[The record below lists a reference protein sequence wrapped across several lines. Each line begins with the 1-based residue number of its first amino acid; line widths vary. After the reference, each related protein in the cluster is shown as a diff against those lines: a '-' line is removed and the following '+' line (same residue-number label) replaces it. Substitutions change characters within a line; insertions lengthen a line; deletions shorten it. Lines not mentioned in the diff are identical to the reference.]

1 MTNKELNMAILSK
14 LYEIAEMIWQ
24 KMVRN
29 DHGCFRASEIA
40 KNLGKIFYWDE
51 ADKDELIQIEVGS
64 FRCEFAA
71 AHIFR
76 LVTKFESLAGIGKN
90 AHMFTY
96 QEEDGKER
104 GRVCFQA
111 TREMAELCDFVS
123 KKHNMGA
130 TPSIFI
136 DTEKNRLVATDS
148 YKLLAIPVTI
158 TQKSGDTREMLIN
171 AKTWK
176 KMCAKMKKGE
186 TYELMATKLDNREEA
201 TVIEFEGVTSY
212 EPSTCRFVNWAYC
225 FSKLSAEHSVHL
237 GSSWEAIQ
245 QMIRSVNEE
254 LVYLSGKQGE
264 KVITVKMGENWA
276 TFATDEVLAHSFNLC
291 FMGEKLL
298 SISQLD
304 VLYLDMEANTPK
316 PAVCGNGY
324 IYLICPYTMGDAYV
338 GELVADGVY
347 DAGKAG
353 NLIDLLQQS
362 CEITT
367 PVVSEKKV
375 APVVSSFEKAASSS
389 GKKTVSSS
397 EKKVASFS
405 EKKKKSVDDSRKFTF
420 DKIGIEPGDIITFIH
435 GGQRVITIDNN
446 KVVYQGKVYTLSGFC
461 KEFMPDDRRNKAN
474 SYRGCAFF
482 AYKGVKLDK
491 MFKEALKAKE
501 HADLAQDKEEDE
513 KETKH
518 LSVSVPAAIIKM
530 NIAELLASPSYTR
543 DFKPVCGYLVSSPII
558 VPFGRDKDVG
568 ARKTH
573 YLVGVAAQPMP
584 PPGNARKLLPLQGE
598 MGAPMITQGVALG

>member
-1 MTNKELNMAILSK
+1 MTNKELNMAILNK

-24 KMVRN
+24 KMARN
-29 DHGCFRASEIA
+29 DHGCFRASEIV
-40 KNLGKIFYWDE
+40 KNLGKIFYLDD
-51 ADKDELIQIEVGS
+51 ADTDELIRIEVGS

-96 QEEDGKER
+96 QEENEKER
-104 GRVCFQA
+104 GCVCFQA
-111 TREMAELCDFVS
+111 TKEMAELCDFVY
-123 KKHNMGA
+123 KEHDMEA
-130 TPSIFI
+130 IISIFI
-136 DTEKNRLVATDS
+136 DAEKNRLVATDS

-367 PVVSEKKV
+367 PVVS
-375 APVVSSFEKAASSS
+375 SFEKAASSS
-389 GKKTVSSS
+389 
-397 EKKVASFS
+397 
-405 EKKKKSVDDSRKFTF
+405 EKKKKPVDDSRKFTF

-598 MGAPMITQGVALG
+598 RGAPMITQGVALG

>member
-40 KNLGKIFYWDE
+40 KNLDKIFYWGD
-51 ADKDELIQIEVGS
+51 ADKDELFQVEVDS

-71 AHIFR
+71 AYIFR
-76 LVTKFESLAGIGKN
+76 LVTKFEGLAGIGKN

-104 GRVCFQA
+104 GCVCFQA
-111 TREMAELCDFVS
+111 TKEMAELCDFVN
-123 KKHNMGA
+123 KKHDMA
-130 TPSIFI
+130 AITSIFI
-136 DTEKNRLVATDS
+136 DAEKNRLVATDS
-148 YKLLAIPVTI
+148 HKLLAMPVTI

-176 KMCAKMKKGE
+176 KMCAKMKPGE
-186 TYELMATKLDNREEA
+186 AYDLVAVKLDNREEA
-201 TVIEFEGVTSY
+201 TVIEFDGMTSY

-276 TFATDEVLAHSFNLC
+276 TFATDEVFAHSFNLC

-353 NLIDLLQQS
+353 NLIDILQQS

-367 PVVSEKKV
+367 PVVS
-375 APVVSSFEKAASSS
+375 SSEKAASS
-389 GKKTVSSS
+389 
-397 EKKVASFS
+397 S

-518 LSVSVPAAIIKM
+518 LSVPAAIIKM
-530 NIAELLASPSYTR
+530 NIAELLASPSYTK

-598 MGAPMITQGVALG
+598 RGAPMITHGVALG

>member
-1 MTNKELNMAILSK
+1 MTNKELNMAILNK

-40 KNLGKIFYWDE
+40 KNLGKIFYWDD

-76 LVTKFESLAGIGKN
+76 LVTKFESLAGIGKK

-96 QEEDGKER
+96 QEENEKER
-104 GRVCFQA
+104 GCVCFQA
-111 TREMAELCDFVS
+111 TKEMAELCDFVS

-130 TPSIFI
+130 KTSIFI

-212 EPSTCRFVNWAYC
+212 EPSTCRFVNWAYS

-367 PVVSEKKV
+367 PVVS
-375 APVVSSFEKAASSS
+375 
-389 GKKTVSSS
+389 SS
-397 EKKVASFS
+397 EKATSFS

-420 DKIGIEPGDIITFIH
+420 DKIGIESGDIITFIH

-543 DFKPVCGYLVSSPII
+543 DFKPVCGYFASSPTTI
-558 VPFGRDKDVG
+558 
-568 ARKTH
+568 
-573 YLVGVAAQPMP
+573 
-584 PPGNARKLLPLQGE
+584 PLSGIR
-598 MGAPMITQGVALG
+598 A

>member
-1 MTNKELNMAILSK
+1 MAILNK

-24 KMVRN
+24 KMARN

-40 KNLGKIFYWDE
+40 KNLGKIFYWGD
-51 ADKDELIQIEVGS
+51 ADKDELIQIEVGN

-76 LVTKFESLAGIGKN
+76 LVTKFENLAGIGKK
-90 AHMFTY
+90 AHMFNY
-96 QEEDGKER
+96 QEENEKER
-104 GRVCFQA
+104 GCVCFQA
-111 TREMAELCDFVS
+111 TKEMAELCDFVY
-123 KKHNMGA
+123 KKQDKEA
-130 TPSIFI
+130 VTSIFI
-136 DTEKNRLVATDS
+136 DAEKKRLVATDT
-148 YKLLAIPVTI
+148 YKLLAMPVTI
-158 TQKSGDTREMLIN
+158 TQKAGDTREMLIN

-212 EPSTCRFVNWAYC
+212 EPSTCRFVNWTYC

-375 APVVSSFEKAASSS
+375 VPVVSSSEKAASS
-389 GKKTVSSS
+389 
-397 EKKVASFS
+397 S

-501 HADLAQDKEEDE
+501 HADLEQDKEEDE

-543 DFKPVCGYLVSSPII
+543 DFKPACGYLVSSPII

-573 YLVGVAAQPMP
+573 YLVGVDAQPMP
-584 PPGNARKLLPLQGE
+584 PPGNARKLLPL
-598 MGAPMITQGVALG
+598 

>member
-40 KNLGKIFYWDE
+40 KNLGKIFYWDD
-51 ADKDELIQIEVGS
+51 ADKDELIQIEVGG

-111 TREMAELCDFVS
+111 TKEMAELCDFVY
-123 KKHNMGA
+123 KKQDKEA
-130 TPSIFI
+130 VTSIFI
-136 DTEKNRLVATDS
+136 DAEKKRLVATDT
-148 YKLLAIPVTI
+148 YKLLAMPVTI
-158 TQKSGDTREMLIN
+158 TQKAGDTREMLIN

-353 NLIDLLQQS
+353 NLIDILQQS

-367 PVVSEKKV
+367 PVVS
-375 APVVSSFEKAASSS
+375 SSEKAASSS
-389 GKKTVSSS
+389 
-397 EKKVASFS
+397 
-405 EKKKKSVDDSRKFTF
+405 EKKKKFVDDSRKFTF

-518 LSVSVPAAIIKM
+518 LSVPAAIIKM
-530 NIAELLASPSYTR
+530 NIAELLASPSYTK

-598 MGAPMITQGVALG
+598 RGAPMITHGVALG

>member
-1 MTNKELNMAILSK
+1 MTNKEQNMAILSK

-40 KNLGKIFYWDE
+40 KNLDKIFYWGD
-51 ADKDELIQIEVGS
+51 ADKDELIKIEVGS
-64 FRCEFAA
+64 FRCEFASA
-71 AHIFR
+71 YIFR
-76 LVTKFESLAGIGKN
+76 LVTKFEGLAGIGKN

-96 QEEDGKER
+96 QEENEKER
-104 GRVCFQA
+104 GCVCFQA
-111 TREMAELCDFVS
+111 TKEMAELCDFVY
-123 KKHNMGA
+123 KKQDKEA
-130 TPSIFI
+130 VTSIFI
-136 DTEKNRLVATDS
+136 DAEKKRLVATDS
-148 YKLLAIPVTI
+148 HKLLAMPVTI

-176 KMCAKMKKGE
+176 KMCAKMKLGKV
-186 TYELMATKLDNREEA
+186 YDLVAVKLDNREEA
-201 TVIEFEGVTSY
+201 TVIEFDGMTSY
-212 EPSTCRFVNWAYC
+212 EPSPCRFVDWASC

-237 GSSWEAIQ
+237 GSSWEAIK

-276 TFATDEVLAHSFNLC
+276 TFATDEVFAHSFNLC
-291 FMGEKLL
+291 FMSEKLL

-316 PAVCGNGY
+316 PVVCGNGY
-324 IYLICPYTMGDAYV
+324 IYLISPYTMGDAYV
-338 GELVADGVY
+338 GELFADGVY

-367 PVVSEKKV
+367 PVVSEKKI
-375 APVVSSFEKAASSS
+375 
-389 GKKTVSSS
+389 VSSS
-397 EKKVASFS
+397 EKKVASFP

-420 DKIGIEPGDIITFIH
+420 EAIGIEPGDIITFIH

-474 SYRGCAFF
+474 SYRGCTFF

-530 NIAELLASPSYTR
+530 KIDELLASPSYTR
-543 DFKPVCGYLVSSPII
+543 DVKPVCGYLVSSPII

-598 MGAPMITQGVALG
+598 RGRAYGYPGCCPGLGASAPSGRAA

>member
-1 MTNKELNMAILSK
+1 MTNKELNMAILNK
-14 LYEIAEMIWQ
+14 LY
-24 KMVRN
+24 
-29 DHGCFRASEIA
+29 EIA
-40 KNLGKIFYWDE
+40 KNLGKIFYWGD
-51 ADKDELIQIEVGS
+51 ADKDELIQIEVGN

-76 LVTKFESLAGIGKN
+76 LVTKFENLAGIGKK
-90 AHMFTY
+90 AHMFNY
-96 QEEDGKER
+96 QEENEKER
-104 GRVCFQA
+104 GCVCFQA
-111 TREMAELCDFVS
+111 TKEMAELCDFVY
-123 KKHNMGA
+123 KKQDKEA
-130 TPSIFI
+130 VTSIFI
-136 DTEKNRLVATDS
+136 DAEKKRLVATDT
-148 YKLLAIPVTI
+148 YKLLAMPVTI
-158 TQKSGDTREMLIN
+158 TQKAGDTREMLIN

-212 EPSTCRFVNWAYC
+212 EPSTCRFVNWTYC

-375 APVVSSFEKAASSS
+375 VPVVSSSEKAASS
-389 GKKTVSSS
+389 
-397 EKKVASFS
+397 S

-598 MGAPMITQGVALG
+598 RGAPMITQGVALG

>member
-24 KMVRN
+24 KMARN

-40 KNLGKIFYWDE
+40 KNLGKIFYWGD
-51 ADKDELIQIEVGS
+51 ADKDELIQIEVGN

-76 LVTKFESLAGIGKN
+76 LVTKFEGLAGIGKN

-104 GRVCFQA
+104 GCVCFQA
-111 TREMAELCDFVS
+111 TKEMAELCDFVN
-123 KKHNMGA
+123 KKHDMA
-130 TPSIFI
+130 AITSIFI
-136 DTEKNRLVATDS
+136 DAEKNRLVATDS
-148 YKLLAIPVTI
+148 HKLLAMPVTI

-276 TFATDEVLAHSFNLC
+276 TFATDEVFAHSFNLC

-353 NLIDLLQQS
+353 NLIDILQQS

-367 PVVSEKKV
+367 PVVS
-375 APVVSSFEKAASSS
+375 SSEKAASS
-389 GKKTVSSS
+389 
-397 EKKVASFS
+397 S

-530 NIAELLASPSYTR
+530 NIAELLASPSYTK

-598 MGAPMITQGVALG
+598 RGAPMITHGVALG

>member
-40 KNLGKIFYWDE
+40 KNLDKIFYWGD
-51 ADKDELIQIEVGS
+51 ADKDELFQVEVDS

-71 AHIFR
+71 AYIFR
-76 LVTKFESLAGIGKN
+76 LVTKFEGLAGIGKN

-104 GRVCFQA
+104 GCVCFQA
-111 TREMAELCDFVS
+111 TKEMAELCDFVN
-123 KKHNMGA
+123 KKHDMA
-130 TPSIFI
+130 AITSIFI
-136 DTEKNRLVATDS
+136 DAEKNRLVATDS
-148 YKLLAIPVTI
+148 HKLLAMPVTI

-176 KMCAKMKKGE
+176 KMCAKMKPGE
-186 TYELMATKLDNREEA
+186 AYDLVAVKLDNREEA
-201 TVIEFEGVTSY
+201 TVIEFDGMTSY

-276 TFATDEVLAHSFNLC
+276 TFATDEVFAHSFNLC

-353 NLIDLLQQS
+353 NLIDILQQS

-367 PVVSEKKV
+367 PVVS
-375 APVVSSFEKAASSS
+375 SSEKAASS
-389 GKKTVSSS
+389 
-397 EKKVASFS
+397 S

-598 MGAPMITQGVALG
+598 RGAPMITQGVALG

>member
-1 MTNKELNMAILSK
+1 MTNKELNMAILNK

-24 KMVRN
+24 KMVSN
-29 DHGCFRASEIA
+29 DPGSFRASEITR
-40 KNLGKIFYWDE
+40 NLEKMFFWGDV
-51 ADKDELIQIEVGS
+51 DKDQPFLVEVDS
-64 FRCEFAA
+64 FRCEFTAGN
-71 AHIFR
+71 IFR
-76 LVTKFESLAGIGKN
+76 LVSKFESLAGIGKN
-90 AHMFTY
+90 AHMFAY
-96 QEEDGKER
+96 RKDDDKEK
-104 GRVCFQA
+104 GCVCFQA
-111 TREMAELCDFVS
+111 TREMAELCDFVCRNNDRGPL
-123 KKHNMGA
+123 K
-130 TPSIFI
+130 SIFI
-136 DTEKNRLVATDS
+136 DAEKNRLVATDS
-148 YKLLAIPVTI
+148 HKLLAMPVAI
-158 TQKSGDTREMLIN
+158 TDKAGDTGNLLIN

-176 KMCAKMKKGE
+176 KMCAKMKPGE
-186 TYELMATKLDNREEA
+186 AYDLVAVKLDNREEA
-201 TVIEFEGVTSY
+201 TVIEFEGMTSY
-212 EPSTCRFVNWAYC
+212 EPSEYRYYNWASCFGNIFDGYC
-225 FSKLSAEHSVHL
+225 AHIG
-237 GSSWEAIQ
+237 GSWDAIRK
-245 QMIRSVNEE
+245 MIRSNKGEE
-254 LVYLSGKQGE
+254 YAYLSGKKGE
-264 KVITVKMGENWA
+264 KFIQMKVGENVA
-276 TFATDEVLAHSFNLC
+276 TFATDEILKHSFALSFGAEHLFSIPQLDILYLGTDAQTPKMAECKNGNIYLLC
-291 FMGEKLL
+291 PHKDGNSYIGEK
-298 SISQLD
+298 
-304 VLYLDMEANTPK
+304 VT
-316 PAVCGNGY
+316 
-324 IYLICPYTMGDAYV
+324 
-338 GELVADGVY
+338 DGVY
-347 DAGKAG
+347 DAGKPG
-353 NLIDLLQQS
+353 EGVKLLQKT
-362 CEITT
+362 CGIT
-367 PVVSEKKV
+367 
-375 APVVSSFEKAASSS
+375 APAAEEKAALS
-389 GKKTVSSS
+389 
-397 EKKVASFS
+397 S

-584 PPGNARKLLPLQGE
+584 PPGNARKLLPLLLYLHLE
-598 MGAPMITQGVALG
+598 K

>member
-40 KNLGKIFYWDE
+40 KNFGKIFYWGD

-64 FRCEFAA
+64 FRCDFAA

-90 AHMFTY
+90 AHQFVY
-96 QEEDGKER
+96 QDENGKEK
-104 GRVCFQA
+104 GYVFFQA
-111 TREMAELCDFVS
+111 TKEMAELCDFVY
-123 KKHNMGA
+123 KKQDNEA
-130 TPSIFI
+130 VTSIFI
-136 DTEKNRLVATDS
+136 DAERNRLVATDTH
-148 YKLLAIPVTI
+148 KLLAMPVTI
-158 TQKSGDTREMLIN
+158 TRKAGDTREMLIN

-176 KMCAKMKKGE
+176 KICAKMKKGE

-212 EPSTCRFVNWAYC
+212 EPSTCRFVNWTYS

-245 QMIRSVNEE
+245 KMIRSVNEE

-367 PVVSEKKV
+367 PVVS
-375 APVVSSFEKAASSS
+375 SSEKAASS
-389 GKKTVSSS
+389 
-397 EKKVASFS
+397 S

-543 DFKPVCGYLVSSPII
+543 DFKPICGYLVSSPII

-573 YLVGVAAQPMP
+573 YLVGMAAQPMP
-584 PPGNARKLLPLQGE
+584 PPGNEKKLLPLQGDR
-598 MGAPMITQGVALG
+598 GAPMITQGAALGGH

>member
-40 KNLGKIFYWDE
+40 KNMGKIFYWGDADE
-51 ADKDELIQIEVGS
+51 YELIQIEVGS

-76 LVTKFESLAGIGKN
+76 LVTKFEGIAGIGKN

-96 QEEDGKER
+96 QEEDSKER
-104 GRVCFQA
+104 GCVCFQA
-111 TREMAELCDFVS
+111 TKEMAELCDFTY
-123 KKHNMGA
+123 KKHDMKA
-130 TPSIFI
+130 ITSIFI
-136 DTEKNRLVATDS
+136 DAEKNRLVATDS
-148 YKLLAIPVTI
+148 HKLLAMPVTI

-176 KMCAKMKKGE
+176 KMCAKMKLGKV
-186 TYELMATKLDNREEA
+186 YDLVAVKLDNREEA
-201 TVIEFEGVTSY
+201 TVIEFDGMTSY
-212 EPSTCRFVNWAYC
+212 EPSPCRFVDWTSCFGNIFDGYC
-225 FSKLSAEHSVHL
+225 VRI
-237 GSSWEAIQ
+237 GSSWDAIRK
-245 QMIRSVNEE
+245 MIYSVSGEDY
-254 LVYLSGKQGE
+254 VSLSGRKGE
-264 KVITVKMGENWA
+264 NDITVKKGENVA
-276 TFATDEVLAHSFNLC
+276 TFATDEVLKHSFSLS
-291 FMGEKLL
+291 FDTEHLL
-298 SISQLD
+298 SIPQLD
-304 VLYLDMEANTPK
+304 ILYLGVNEKTLKMAESEN
-316 PAVCGNGY
+316 GNVYLLCPRKDGDSY
-324 IYLICPYTMGDAYV
+324 I
-338 GELVADGVY
+338 GEKVADGGY
-347 DAGKAG
+347 DAGEPGKG
-353 NLIDLLQQS
+353 VKLLQKT
-362 CEITT
+362 CEITA
-367 PVVSEKKV
+367 PAVAVKKV
-375 APVVSSFEKAASSS
+375 SLS
-389 GKKTVSSS
+389 
-397 EKKVASFS
+397 S

-420 DKIGIEPGDIITFIH
+420 EAVGIEPGDIITFIH

-501 HADLAQDKEEDE
+501 HADLTQDKEEEE
-513 KETKH
+513 KEIKH
-518 LSVSVPAAIIKM
+518 LSVPAAIIKM

-543 DFKPVCGYLVSSPII
+543 DFKPVCGYFASSSII

-568 ARKTH
+568 ARKNH

-584 PPGNARKLLPLQGE
+584 PPGNEKKFLPLQAR
-598 MGAPMITQGVALG
+598 GARL

>member
-1 MTNKELNMAILSK
+1 MTNKELNMAILNK

-29 DHGCFRASEIA
+29 NQGSYRASEIA
-40 KNLGKIFYWDE
+40 KNLDKIFFWGEEISMYQPICVE
-51 ADKDELIQIEVGS
+51 ADS
-64 FRCEFAA
+64 FRCEFTAG
-71 AHIFR
+71 HIFR
-76 LVTKFESLAGIGKN
+76 LVSKFESLAGIGKN
-90 AHMFTY
+90 AHMFIY
-96 QEEDGKER
+96 QEEDSKER
-104 GRVCFQA
+104 GCVCFQA
-111 TREMAELCDFVS
+111 TKEMVELCDFVYRG
-123 KKHNMGA
+123 KDRGA
-130 TPSIFI
+130 FLSIFI
-136 DTEKNRLVATDS
+136 DAERSRLVATDT
-148 YKLLAIPVTI
+148 YKLLAMPVTI

-176 KMCAKMKKGE
+176 KMCAKMKPGKV
-186 TYELMATKLDNREEA
+186 YDLVAVKLDNREEA
-201 TVIEFEGVTSY
+201 TVIEFDGMTSY
-212 EPSTCRFVNWAYC
+212 EPSPCRFVDWASCFGSIFDGYC
-225 FSKLSAEHSVHL
+225 VRIGGSWNAIRKMIYSVS
-237 GSSWEAIQ
+237 GEDYIS
-245 QMIRSVNEE
+245 
-254 LVYLSGKQGE
+254 LSGKKGE
-264 KVITVKMGENWA
+264 KVITVKKGENVA
-276 TFATDEVLAHSFNLC
+276 TFATDDVLKHSFSLS
-291 FMGEKLL
+291 FDTEHLL
-298 SISQLD
+298 SIPQLD
-304 VLYLDMEANTPK
+304 ILYLGINEKTLKMAESEN
-316 PAVCGNGY
+316 GNVYLLCPRKDGDSY
-324 IYLICPYTMGDAYV
+324 I
-338 GELVADGVY
+338 GEKVADGVY
-347 DAGKAG
+347 DAGEPGKG
-353 NLIDLLQQS
+353 VKLLQKT
-362 CEITT
+362 CEIT
-367 PVVSEKKV
+367 
-375 APVVSSFEKAASSS
+375 APVVAEKKAALS
-389 GKKTVSSS
+389 
-397 EKKVASFS
+397 S

>member
-40 KNLGKIFYWDE
+40 KNLGKIFYWDD
-51 ADKDELIQIEVGS
+51 ADKKDELIQIEVGS
-64 FRCEFAA
+64 FRCELAA

-111 TREMAELCDFVS
+111 TREMAELCDFVYRG
-123 KKHNMGA
+123 KDRGA
-130 TPSIFI
+130 FLSIFI
-136 DTEKNRLVATDS
+136 DAERSRLVATDT
-148 YKLLAIPVTI
+148 YKLLAMPVTI

-176 KMCAKMKKGE
+176 KMCAKMKPGKV
-186 TYELMATKLDNREEA
+186 YDLVAVKLDNREEA
-201 TVIEFEGVTSY
+201 TVIEFDGMTSY
-212 EPSTCRFVNWAYC
+212 EPSPCRFVDWASCFGSIFDGYC
-225 FSKLSAEHSVHL
+225 VRIGGSWNAIRKMIYSVS
-237 GSSWEAIQ
+237 GEDYIS
-245 QMIRSVNEE
+245 
-254 LVYLSGKQGE
+254 LSGKKGE
-264 KVITVKMGENWA
+264 KVITVKKGENVA
-276 TFATDEVLAHSFNLC
+276 TFATDDVLKHSFSLS
-291 FMGEKLL
+291 FDTEHLL
-298 SISQLD
+298 SIPQLD
-304 VLYLDMEANTPK
+304 ILYLGINEKTLKMAESEN
-316 PAVCGNGY
+316 GNVYLLCPRKDGDSY
-324 IYLICPYTMGDAYV
+324 I
-338 GELVADGVY
+338 GEKVADGVY
-347 DAGKAG
+347 DAGEPGKG
-353 NLIDLLQQS
+353 VKLLQKT
-362 CEITT
+362 CEIT
-367 PVVSEKKV
+367 
-375 APVVSSFEKAASSS
+375 APVVAEKKAALS
-389 GKKTVSSS
+389 
-397 EKKVASFS
+397 S

>member
-1 MTNKELNMAILSK
+1 MTNKEQNMAILNK

-24 KMVRN
+24 KMARN

-40 KNLGKIFYWDE
+40 KNLDKIFYWGD
-51 ADKDELIQIEVGS
+51 ADKDELFQVEVDS

-71 AHIFR
+71 AYIFR
-76 LVTKFESLAGIGKN
+76 LVTKFDGLAGIGKN

-104 GRVCFQA
+104 GCVCFQA
-111 TREMAELCDFVS
+111 TKEMAELCDFVN
-123 KKHNMGA
+123 KKHDMA
-130 TPSIFI
+130 AITSIFI
-136 DTEKNRLVATDS
+136 DAEKNRLVATDS
-148 YKLLAIPVTI
+148 HKLLAMPVTI

-176 KMCAKMKKGE
+176 KMCAKMKPGE
-186 TYELMATKLDNREEA
+186 VYDLVAVKLDNREEA
-201 TVIEFEGVTSY
+201 TVIEFDGMTSY
-212 EPSTCRFVNWAYC
+212 EPSTCRFVDWASCFGNIFDGYC
-225 FSKLSAEHSVHL
+225 VRIGGSWDAIRKMIYSV
-237 GSSWEAIQ
+237 SD
-245 QMIRSVNEE
+245 EE
-254 LVYLSGKQGE
+254 YVSLSGKKGE
-264 KVITVKMGENWA
+264 KVITVKMGENVA
-276 TFATDEVLAHSFNLC
+276 TFATDEVLKHSFALSFGTEHLFSIPQLDILYLGINEKTLKMAESENGNVYLLC
-291 FMGEKLL
+291 PRKDGDSYIGEK
-298 SISQLD
+298 
-304 VLYLDMEANTPK
+304 
-316 PAVCGNGY
+316 
-324 IYLICPYTMGDAYV
+324 
-338 GELVADGVY
+338 VADGVY
-347 DAGKAG
+347 DAGEPGKG
-353 NLIDLLQQS
+353 VKLLQKT
-362 CEITT
+362 CEIT
-367 PVVSEKKV
+367 
-375 APVVSSFEKAASSS
+375 APAAEEKAALS
-389 GKKTVSSS
+389 
-397 EKKVASFS
+397 S
-405 EKKKKSVDDSRKFTF
+405 EKKKKPVNDSRKFTF

-435 GGQRVITIDNN
+435 GGQMVITIDNN

-501 HADLAQDKEEDE
+501 HADLEQDKEKEE
-513 KETKH
+513 KEIKH

-530 NIAELLASPSYTR
+530 NVAELFASPSYTR

-584 PPGNARKLLPLQGE
+584 PPGNARKLLPLQGVLLE
-598 MGAPMITQGVALG
+598 QILIKNT

>member
-1 MTNKELNMAILSK
+1 MAILSK

-40 KNLGKIFYWDE
+40 KNLGKIFYWDD
-51 ADKDELIQIEVGS
+51 ADKKDELIQIEVGS
-64 FRCEFAA
+64 FRCELAA

-111 TREMAELCDFVS
+111 TREMAELCDFVYRG
-123 KKHNMGA
+123 KDRGA
-130 TPSIFI
+130 FLSIFI
-136 DTEKNRLVATDS
+136 DAERSRLVATDT
-148 YKLLAIPVTI
+148 YKLLAMPVTI

-176 KMCAKMKKGE
+176 KMCAKMKPGKV
-186 TYELMATKLDNREEA
+186 YDLVAVKLDNREEA
-201 TVIEFEGVTSY
+201 TVIEFDGMTSY
-212 EPSTCRFVNWAYC
+212 EPSPCRFVDWASCFGSIFDGYC
-225 FSKLSAEHSVHL
+225 VRIGGSWNAIRKMIYSVS
-237 GSSWEAIQ
+237 GEDYIS
-245 QMIRSVNEE
+245 
-254 LVYLSGKQGE
+254 LSGKKGE
-264 KVITVKMGENWA
+264 KVITVKKGENVA
-276 TFATDEVLAHSFNLC
+276 TFATDDVLKHSFSLS
-291 FMGEKLL
+291 FDTEHLL
-298 SISQLD
+298 SIPQLD
-304 VLYLDMEANTPK
+304 ILYLGINEKTLKMAESEN
-316 PAVCGNGY
+316 GNVYLLCPRKDGDSY
-324 IYLICPYTMGDAYV
+324 I
-338 GELVADGVY
+338 GEKVADGVY
-347 DAGKAG
+347 DAGEPGKG
-353 NLIDLLQQS
+353 VKLLQKT
-362 CEITT
+362 CEIT
-367 PVVSEKKV
+367 
-375 APVVSSFEKAASSS
+375 APVVAEKKAALS
-389 GKKTVSSS
+389 
-397 EKKVASFS
+397 S

>member
-40 KNLGKIFYWDE
+40 KNLGKIFYWDD

-96 QEEDGKER
+96 QEENEKER

-130 TPSIFI
+130 KTSIFI

-212 EPSTCRFVNWAYC
+212 EPSICRFVNWTYS

-353 NLIDLLQQS
+353 NLIDLLQKT
-362 CEITT
+362 CEITV
-367 PVVSEKKV
+367 PAVAEK
-375 APVVSSFEKAASSS
+375 KAASSS
-389 GKKTVSSS
+389 
-397 EKKVASFS
+397 
-405 EKKKKSVDDSRKFTF
+405 EKKKKPVDDSRKFAF

-435 GGQRVITIDNN
+435 GGQRVITINNN

-461 KEFMPDDRRNKAN
+461 KEFMPDDKRNKAN

-501 HADLAQDKEEDE
+501 HADLAQDKEEEE
-513 KETKH
+513 KEIKH
-518 LSVSVPAAIIKM
+518 PSASVPAVIIKM

-543 DFKPVCGYLVSSPII
+543 DFKPVCGYLLSSPII

-573 YLVGVAAQPMP
+573 YLVGMAAQPMP
-584 PPGNARKLLPLQGE
+584 PPGNEKKLLPFQGE
-598 MGAPMITQGVALG
+598 RGALMITQGAALGGH